1 MRSEVKVVFSPLQQ
15 FDLVVDA
22 EEVLSFEAARKWLDE
37 QYLKNEC
44 EPMRGSGKV
53 LLADKILGVAAAV
66 GPAAFTDP
74 AWAMD
79 YARATSG
86 ALSKALLRVDVAKRT
101 LSY

>member
-1 MRSEVKVVFSPLQQ
+1 MKVGFSPLQQ

-37 QYLKNEC
+37 QYVKNEC

-66 GPAAFTDP
+66 GPAAFSDP

-86 ALSKALLRVDVAKRT
+86 ALSKALLKVDVAKRT

>member
-37 QYLKNEC
+37 QYVKNEC

-86 ALSKALLRVDVAKRT
+86 ALSKAVLRVDVAQRT

>member
-37 QYLKNEC
+37 QYVKNEC

-66 GPAAFTDP
+66 GPAAFSDP

-86 ALSKALLRVDVAKRT
+86 ALSKALLKVDVAKRT

>member
-53 LLADKILGVAAAV
+53 LLPDKILGVAAAV

>member
-37 QYLKNEC
+37 QYVKNEC

-66 GPAAFTDP
+66 GPAAFGDP
-74 AWAMD
+74 AWALD

>member
-37 QYLKNEC
+37 QYVKNEC

-66 GPAAFTDP
+66 GPAAFSDP

>member
-37 QYLKNEC
+37 QYVKNEC